1 MSSRAHPCP
10 LQSAAGGIP
19 DLGYRLYTPAYT
31 SDFKAP
37 PLGAELTFPRTRPR
51 FGMLTKATWNE
62 AAYAF
67 GAPGALLT
75 AAQATSR
82 KQFDTTHGG
91 RDMTKAE
98 IAAQFTTT
106 ARLAS
111 EGGVHVSAQ
120 ASAAAAKSTAAV
132 VRSVLAPPAGGA
144 PSVNP
149 LDGGKKITGVSGEIV
164 RESHDARYD
173 SMAQRSWTGKPDK
186 GLAVGLGKEVS
197 VSSCRAAPRTQL
209 LHWDD
214 SLISPL
220 PTITQP

>member
-1 MSSRAHPCP
+1 
-10 LQSAAGGIP
+10 
-19 DLGYRLYTPAYT
+19 
-31 SDFKAP
+31 
-37 PLGAELTFPRTRPR
+37 
-51 FGMLTKATWNE
+51 MLTKATWNE

-197 VSSCRAAPRTQL
+197 VSLCRAAPRTQL

-220 PTITQP
+220 PTKTQP